1 MKSASGFGRNVGAI
15 GARTNRYAA
24 VRSAATKFRRTD
36 YRYVSI
42 SDGGTHEALGEA
54 CCSGNYCSGFHDGG
68 SKRRS
73 YYPEQLLSDEP
84 EYHPRLGRLAV
95 GGSSQPVGPLLAEP
109 LGVLSLSPLICIPA
123 VLTVLLSW

>member
-84 EYHPRLGRLAV
+84 EYHPRLGRLRL
-95 GGSSQPVGPLLAEP
+95 GGHRNPWGRC
-109 LGVLSLSPLICIPA
+109 VLNRWGYYRYRP
-123 VLTVLLSW
+123 